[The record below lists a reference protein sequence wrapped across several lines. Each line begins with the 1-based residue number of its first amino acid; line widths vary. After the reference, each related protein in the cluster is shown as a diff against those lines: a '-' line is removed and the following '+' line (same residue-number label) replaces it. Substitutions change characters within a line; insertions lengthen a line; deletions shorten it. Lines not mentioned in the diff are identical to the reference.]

1 MMKASHMMSP
11 STYMNHWGHK
21 WPCPVPDRTNH
32 NSLLKGLVQKKLLLK
47 SHILDSTPLQSEIW
61 DWSDRKQ
68 ILGLSLYQKM
78 CVSLFNFLLG
88 GLNPYKAEGRCITS
102 ISTWIH
108 GRVLHCYDNI
118 GPLETDMFRI
128 ASLTC
133 LKGNEHIMCELHRT
147 GILALSEGKS
157 HRHTCLSLSPV
168 TNISEEVFS
177 SLLN

>member
-88 GLNPYKAEGRCITS
+88 GLNPYKAEGRAQTVENMDCMSAI
-102 ISTWIH
+102 
-108 GRVLHCYDNI
+108 
-118 GPLETDMFRI
+118 
-128 ASLTC
+128 
-133 LKGNEHIMCELHRT
+133 
-147 GILALSEGKS
+147 
-157 HRHTCLSLSPV
+157 
-168 TNISEEVFS
+168 
-177 SLLN
+177 